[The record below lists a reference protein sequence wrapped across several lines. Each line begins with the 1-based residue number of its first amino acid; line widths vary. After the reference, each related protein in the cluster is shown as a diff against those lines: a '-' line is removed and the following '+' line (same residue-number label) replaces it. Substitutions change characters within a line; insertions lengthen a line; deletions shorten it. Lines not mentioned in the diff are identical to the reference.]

1 MGIYIYIYIY
11 IYILYISI
19 QCSKH
24 AHEVQCNTY
33 GSFSKIC
40 EYNYSVPLLSSEMIP
55 WNKRIWKRI
64 WLQLHQEVALYNKL
78 VNMAKI
84 ELFYT
89 FVKILVYLW
98 LKSTRNTNLKRAA
111 TNMTETLKSNRVCC
125 TKIKRD
131 NLKVTLFSYKD
142 IIYQLFGT

>member
-1 MGIYIYIYIY
+1 MGIYKY

-33 GSFSKIC
+33 GAFSKIC

-55 WNKRIWKRI
+55 WNKRIWKGI
-64 WLQLHQEVALYNKL
+64 WFQLHQEVALCNKL

-98 LKSTRNTNLKRAA
+98 LKSTRKTNLHNLHNSFEINEQQWTWQKPLNQMGYVAPKLS
-111 TNMTETLKSNRVCC
+111 ETTWKSHFLV
-125 TKIKRD
+125 TKI
-131 NLKVTLFSYKD
+131 
-142 IIYQLFGT
+142 